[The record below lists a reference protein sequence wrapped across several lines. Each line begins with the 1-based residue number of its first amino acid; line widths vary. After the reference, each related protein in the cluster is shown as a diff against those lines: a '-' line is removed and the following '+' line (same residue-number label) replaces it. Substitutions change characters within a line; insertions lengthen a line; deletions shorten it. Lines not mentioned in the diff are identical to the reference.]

1 MRSLTDTSPV
11 VVEHSGDAAIY
22 FRMIDRR
29 VVALGTLLLN
39 PPAPVLDLKKALRR
53 RRSLLV
59 E

>member
-1 MRSLTDTSPV
+1 
-11 VVEHSGDAAIY
+11 
-22 FRMIDRR
+22 MIDRR